1 MSNELSHHGT
11 KGMRWGI
18 RRYQNPDGS
27 LTPQG
32 RLRYHYSTGAK
43 LTKDER
49 KQQKEYEAAPGTT
62 SYQKKQNVRSNKPFQ
77 EADRTD
83 LTKERTIPK
92 GTTFYRTSVNP
103 KGDSSGDRYM
113 TYLEV
118 DRNLYKGGAIKFQAN
133 GKDTYE
139 TTYTLNKDLK
149 IPSRERQM
157 AAIEKYCK
165 NNRKTYNTI
174 AEMVVKNRSIYD
186 FDSRED
192 YDKWIKSSPV
202 YKAEV
207 KDVVKSFKDKSLSEM
222 MYMSASTFGV
232 DAKIRRQVISDLK
245 KDGYTAMSDIAGVG
259 GKAGQMR
266 EGYDPIIVFDAKS
279 MSKGATQKISDK
291 AEYDAGAKYEEWA
304 WKTARS
310 LGSMSDDEYRKRY
323 EAKWSDIP

>member
-1 MSNELSHHGT
+1 MSNELSHHGI

-18 RRYQNPDGS
+18 RRYQNSDGS

-43 LTKDER
+43 LNKDER
-49 KQQKEYEAAPGTT
+49 KQQREYEAAPGTT
-62 SYQKKQNVRSNKPFQ
+62 SYQKRQNVRSNKPFQ

-149 IPSRERQM
+149 IPSRERQ
-157 AAIEKYCK
+157 KCL
-165 NNRKTYNTI
+165 TLPVL
-174 AEMVVKNRSIYD
+174 VVKLVKCEKVMILLSYSMLKACLRVPLRKSA
-186 FDSRED
+186 
-192 YDKWIKSSPV
+192 IKPNTMLV
-202 YKAEV
+202 Q
-207 KDVVKSFKDKSLSEM
+207 
-222 MYMSASTFGV
+222 STKNGPGRLHE
-232 DAKIRRQVISDLK
+232 ALDL
-245 KDGYTAMSDIAGVG
+245 
-259 GKAGQMR
+259 
-266 EGYDPIIVFDAKS
+266 
-279 MSKGATQKISDK
+279 
-291 AEYDAGAKYEEWA
+291 
-304 WKTARS
+304 
-310 LGSMSDDEYRKRY
+310 
-323 EAKWSDIP
+323 